1 MNESRTYLL
10 TVLFSFNFKLNFN
23 FVQARDESVY
33 YAIMF
38 GLLGIGSMLAMFL
51 QGFMFGISGE
61 NLTLRLRREAFSAML
76 SQEMGWF
83 DMKENST
90 GTIFMLS
97 EEIDG

>member
-1 MNESRTYLL
+1 MNELLTYLL
-10 TVLFSFNFKLNFN
+10 TVLFFFNFKLNCDF
-23 FVQARDESVY
+23 FQARDESVY

-76 SQEMGWF
+76 RQEMGWF
-83 DMKENST
+83 DRKENST
-90 GTIFMLS
+90 GMLS
-97 EEIDG
+97 DRIG